1 MLALA
6 AKAMGAIFRPIAST
20 HRHLPDFLFFQNQTG
35 CCSNYPMKSKWIYG
49 FLTGIGILFI
59 VLPLAMQASAQDE
72 TPGRL
77 QLVRGVMCETI
88 EAYEPNGIAV
98 VFSINV
104 GRISCYTLFDNIA
117 RDSAVDHKWF
127 RRDELVTS
135 KRLTIKA
142 PKWGTYS
149 SIQLR
154 QADKGPWR
162 VEVWQVDGPLL
173 KTIRFSVTD

>member
-1 MLALA
+1 
-6 AKAMGAIFRPIAST
+6 
-20 HRHLPDFLFFQNQTG
+20 
-35 CCSNYPMKSKWIYG
+35 MKSKWICG
-49 FLTGIGILFI
+49 FLVWVGILI
-59 VLPLAMQASAQDE
+59 NVWPLALQAIAQDE
-72 TPGRL
+72 APGRL
-77 QLVRGVMCETI
+77 QLVRGVLCETI
-88 EAYEPNGIAV
+88 ESYEPKGIAV
-98 VFSINV
+98 IFSINV
-104 GRISCYTLFDNIA
+104 GRISCYTLFDNVV